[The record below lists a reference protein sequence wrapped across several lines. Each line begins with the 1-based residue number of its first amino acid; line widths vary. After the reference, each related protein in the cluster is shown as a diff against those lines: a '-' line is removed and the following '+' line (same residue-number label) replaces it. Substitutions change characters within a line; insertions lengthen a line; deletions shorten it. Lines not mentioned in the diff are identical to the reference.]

1 MVERTIFKEASI
13 PSPLAYESAGRSIKH
28 DGHPKALEKT
38 YRHIFRQKYQLLA
51 QIQSQDN
58 FTDGKPEYGLLC
70 WLEYAHAPRGNL
82 SQGLRNV
89 GKIPRNIKY
98 AWLRQ
103 VTQLS
108 WYVSSE

>member
-13 PSPLAYESAGRSIKH
+13 PSPLAHESVGGSIEH

-38 YRHIFRQKYQLLA
+38 YSHIFRQKYQLLA
-51 QIQSQDN
+51 QIQSQEN
-58 FTDGKPEYGLLC
+58 FTDGRPGYGLLC

-82 SQGLRNV
+82 SQGLGNV
-89 GKIPRNIKY
+89 RRIPRNIKY

-103 VTQLS
+103 VAELS